1 MLMMNKMN
9 NWRETDYTI
18 TDSQVELLCEALSLN
33 KTIVE
38 ISFDRLFIDM
48 GNENESDYDGIVDF
62 TQG

>member
-38 ISFDRLFIDM
+38 FSFDRLFIDM